1 MGIRAKGRLALAIA
15 GAIAF
20 IGLSTQQLFAC
31 GDCTPEQSAQDAPAN
46 ARPAEPG
53 ATEKAAEPL
62 APLALKKFTRQQ
74 SRSTRRMQTG
84 NAALTRRASA
94 GKYASRKARQT
105 EQAQDEA
112 ASAPSVAKA
121 APAFSFA
128 NANAELV
135 EPAGVKPDMPQPAA
149 PPAPVADVQPVI
161 PPAIATEPTVE
172 LVSADEFNELDRAAW
187 ETNQMPKLL
196 QLTGSNS
203 RAELRDSD
211 STWAHTSTIGK
222 LFVVFGALLTIGS
235 AIRMFIA

>member
-1 MGIRAKGRLALAIA
+1 MGIGAKGRLALAIT

-20 IGLSTQQLFAC
+20 VGFSTQPPFAC
-31 GDCTPEQSAQDAPAN
+31 GDCAPEQSTQNVPVN
-46 ARPAEPG
+46 ARPAEPEP
-53 ATEKAAEPL
+53 TEKAAEPL
-62 APLALKKFTRQQ
+62 ALKKFTKQQ
-74 SRSTRRMQTG
+74 SRSARRTQPG
-84 NAALTRRASA
+84 NATLARRASA
-94 GKYASRKARQT
+94 GKYTSRKTGQT

-112 ASAPSVAKA
+112 TAAPSGAKA
-121 APAFSFA
+121 VSLFSFA

-135 EPAGVKPDMPQPAA
+135 EPAAARSEATQPTAS
-149 PPAPVADVQPVI
+149 PAPVADAQPTV
-161 PPAIATEPTVE
+161 PPATASQPTVE

-187 ETNQMPKLL
+187 ESNQMPKLL
-196 QLTGSNS
+196 QLTASNS